1 VIQCNQSESEEVPR
15 FAHDFIL
22 EKIISRYGTK
32 KNYNIINEQQLQTQ
46 SRTKE
51 LPQSVSVDLLQKVDD
66 LANRAKEIINRFHG
80 IYEVAKAEGYPIDK
94 IVEDKEK
101 LKEFLGFRNIN

>member
-1 VIQCNQSESEEVPR
+1 MV
-15 FAHDFIL
+15 L
-22 EKIISRYGTK
+22 

-94 IVEDKEK
+94 IVEDNVIESSPI
-101 LKEFLGFRNIN
+101 RNISLEVQQI

>member
-1 VIQCNQSESEEVPR
+1 MV
-15 FAHDFIL
+15 L
-22 EKIISRYGTK
+22 

-94 IVEDKEK
+94 IVE
-101 LKEFLGFRNIN
+101 GVFRVQKYQLECY